1 MSWKSLV
8 AVAIVSAASAAAAT
22 ALVLPHVQPQQA
34 ARQPDAPAIEASIK
48 DYLMKHPDVIV
59 DSLNAMQAK
68 QEADTVASQKKT
80 LADNMDAIVNAPQNA
95 VLGNPNG
102 NVTLVEF
109 FDYNCGY
116 CKRGLAD
123 TVKLLNT
130 DKNLKVLLRDYPI
143 LSDGSKE
150 AAYIAL
156 AVKKQLQGDKFL
168 QFHQTLLSTRGPVGK
183 DRALEVAQASGV
195 DMNKL
200 SADLKDPELGKELDS
215 TMQLGTALGIN
226 GTPSYVIGG
235 EITPGAVGYDELK
248 GKIDSVRKC
257 GQTNCA

>member
-1 MSWKSLV
+1 VSWKTLV
-8 AVAIVSAASAAAAT
+8 AVAVVSGASAAAAT
-22 ALVLPHVQPQQA
+22 ALVLPHVQVQTS
-34 ARQPDAPAIEASIK
+34 RQPDGAGIEASIK
-48 DYLMKHPDVIV
+48 EYLMKHPDAIV

-68 QEADTVASQKKT
+68 QEKDTAATQKKA
-80 LADNMDAIVNAPQNA
+80 LADNMNLVVNAPQNE
-95 VLGNPNG
+95 VLGNPDG

-123 TVKLLNT
+123 TVKLLDT
-130 DKNLKVLLRDYPI
+130 DKNLKVVLRDYPV

-150 AAYIAL
+150 AAYVAL

-168 QFHQTLLSTRGPVGK
+168 QFHQTLLNTRGAVGK

-200 SADLKDPELGKELDS
+200 KTDLQDPELGKELDN
-215 TMQLGTALGIN
+215 TLQLGTVLGIN

-257 GQTNCA
+257 GQTDCA